1 MEKVV
6 IELRFSLEEIYGFRT
21 LVCCGVVF
29 VGQLGEVMFDQRFY
43 KSCSN
48 KKQCLA
54 KPGGGEETI
63 DSDSCETYDTDN
75 REFYEM
81 SGKASLVEDD
91 NSTYDQLDTDME
103 TFSTCD

>member
-1 MEKVV
+1 M
-6 IELRFSLEEIYGFRT
+6 LCFRT
-21 LVCCGVVF
+21 LVCCGVLF
-29 VGQLGEVMFDQRFY
+29 VGQLGEVMLDQRFY
-43 KSCSN
+43 KPCSN
-48 KKQCLA
+48 KKQCLF
-54 KPGGGEETI
+54 KPEEGEETI

>member
-1 MEKVV
+1 M
-6 IELRFSLEEIYGFRT
+6 
-21 LVCCGVVF
+21 VF

-43 KSCSN
+43 KPCSGN
-48 KKQCLA
+48 KRCLA
-54 KPGGGEETI
+54 KTGVGEETREADNNM

-75 REFYEM
+75 REFYAM